1 MQGPDFVQ
9 WHGIYPLLQQLT
21 KVKEDA
27 ARLRAEHSSGG
38 KKGANK

>member
-9 WHGIYPLLQQLT
+9 WHGIYPLLEQLT

-27 ARLRAEHSSGG
+27 ARLRMENM
-38 KKGANK
+38 KGVR

>member
-9 WHGIYPLLQQLT
+9 WHGIYPLLKELN

-27 ARLRAEHSSGG
+27 KKLRDEHR
-38 KKGANK
+38 KGTR